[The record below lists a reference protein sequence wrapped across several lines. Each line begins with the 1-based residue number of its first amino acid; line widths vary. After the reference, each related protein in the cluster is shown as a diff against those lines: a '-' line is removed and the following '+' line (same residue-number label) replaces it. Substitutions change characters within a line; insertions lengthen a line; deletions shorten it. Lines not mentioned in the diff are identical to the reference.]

1 MKPRRPDLAA
11 RAPFWA
17 GPFVLP
23 VLAMAAVVAL
33 SNFAVQY
40 PIQAFGLADY
50 LTWGALTY
58 PVAFLVNDLTNRRFG
73 PATTRKVVY
82 VGFAIAVV
90 LSIALASPRIALASG
105 TAFVV
110 GQLLDI
116 SVFNWLR
123 RKTWW
128 RAPLAGSLLGSA
140 FDTIIFFSLAF
151 AGDVA
156 MSGPVAFGAFSVP
169 LWTSLAFFDFWVKV
183 AMALVLLLPYGAL
196 MNWVRPFETAHT
208 TR

>member
-1 MKPRRPDLAA
+1 MAD

-17 GPFVLP
+17 GPFALP
-23 VLAMAAVVAL
+23 VLAMAAVVVL

-40 PIQAFGLADY
+40 PIQSFGLADY

-58 PVAFLVNDLTNRRFG
+58 PFAFLVNDLTNRRFG

-82 VGFAIAVV
+82 IGFAIAVV
-90 LSIALASPRIALASG
+90 LSVALASPRIALASG
-105 TAFVV
+105 TAFIC

-116 SVFNWLR
+116 TVFNWLR
-123 RKTWW
+123 RQVWW
-128 RAPLAGSLLGSA
+128 RAPLASGLLGSA
-140 FDTIIFFSLAF
+140 LDTALFFTLAF
-151 AGDVA
+151 AGDA
-156 MSGPVAFGAFSVP
+156 SMSDPVGFFGVFSVP

-196 MNWVRPFETAHT
+196 MNWVRPFETVHG